1 MKKKGFLLK
10 IQGGIKYMK
19 KMRKIML
26 AIELAAL
33 IIFSVFVVSIIASNQ
48 ENKLPTAYAT
58 SNIRSG
64 KTPLEVNFKG
74 HGKDRDGNIVS
85 YYWDFGD
92 GGISELQN
100 PTYIYFREGKYTV
113 TFSVT
118 DDDGASKEY
127 TIEIIVIENI
137 PPKATASASRT
148 EGDKPLK
155 VEFTG
160 EGKDTDGKIDSY
172 FWDFG
177 DGDTSDEK
185 NPTHT
190 YQSSG
195 IFLAKFI
202 VTDDNGAT
210 DMVVIEINVGEES
223 DFEKWYLYY
232 YIYHWYGSPYYY
244 PYHYGNPPWSQDNPY
259 FWTRPIRATIITLSQ
274 K

>member
-1 MKKKGFLLK
+1 MRKKGFLLK
-10 IQGGIKYMK
+10 ILGGKKNMK
-19 KMRKIML
+19 KIKKITL

-33 IIFSVFVVSIIASNQ
+33 ILFSVFVISIIAGN
-48 ENKLPTAYAT
+48 EKNRLPTAYAT

-64 KTPLEVNFKG
+64 KTPLEVEFEGK
-74 HGKDRDGNIVS
+74 GKDRDGNIVS

-92 GGISELQN
+92 GGTSELQN
-100 PTYIYFREGKYTV
+100 PTHIYFMEGKYTV
-113 TFSVT
+113 TLIVT
-118 DDDGASKEY
+118 DDDGASREY
-127 TIEIIVIENI
+127 TMKIIVIENI

-148 EGDKPLK
+148 EGDEPLK

-160 EGKDTDGKIDSY
+160 EGKDSDGKIVSY
-172 FWDFG
+172 FWDFD
-177 DGDTSDEK
+177 DGDTSDEQ

-190 YQSSG
+190 YKSSG
-195 IFLAKFI
+195 IYLAKFI

-223 DFEKWYLYY
+223 DYAKWYLYY

-244 PYHYGNPPWSQDNPY
+244 PYNYGKPPWSLDNPY